1 MMMNRTCGFSWR
13 NGMQWILVTALFL
26 SLGSSVGCLGR
37 SPGVEH
43 FVLGSAAGDSAATAT
58 ESTATLSDL
67 AIVVG
72 PVRLPPYLDRPQLAR
87 LESGGEIEL
96 DEFTRWLGG
105 FEDNFLRALALDV
118 ASRTGSIKV
127 TNHPSK
133 APFPADVHVKLHI
146 DDLVSVDGSALRV
159 RIRWA
164 LVRAGAEAPA
174 TLFSMDSS
182 IPLASSSNRSI
193 VVAYDAAVTELGRRI
208 VAALAADEG

>member
-1 MMMNRTCGFSWR
+1 MMMNRTCGFWGR
-13 NGMQWILVTALFL
+13 RAMQSILIAALFL
-26 SLGSSVGCLGR
+26 SVGSSVGCLGR

-43 FVLGSAAGDSAATAT
+43 FVLGSAAGESVATAET
-58 ESTATLSDL
+58 RSDL

-127 TNHPSK
+127 TTHPSK
-133 APFPADVHVKLHI
+133 APFPADVHIKLHI
-146 DDLVSVDGSALRV
+146 DDLVSVDGAALRV

-164 LVRAGAEAPA
+164 LVRAGAESPA
-174 TLFSMDSS
+174 TLFSMESS
-182 IPLASSSNRSI
+182 IPLTSSSNRSI

-208 VAALAADEG
+208 VAALDAGES